1 MKASLTAAVAL
12 GLLATTAQ
20 AESAWRALA
29 TVAPA
34 PPGNPTTPA
43 KIELG
48 RLLFND
54 PRLSESQTVSC
65 ASCHDVSQGGA
76 DRRAH
81 SVGVHGQSDMR
92 NTPTVLNAGFLGAL
106 YLDGRAGSL
115 EEQARQQ
122 LLDPIDMGMKDLP
135 YVVDRVR
142 QVAGYRPYFERAFGA
157 GEVVTGENLVR
168 AIAAYERSLVTA
180 DTPYDRYANGDSS
193 ALNAQQ
199 LRGMAEFRS
208 LDCARCHQGP
218 AFNGSALVPG
228 TPWAM
233 TFPTNRRSPYVAT
246 YELTRDLGRYQ
257 WSGKEADRYQWRVP
271 SLRNLVYTAPY
282 LHNGSVETLEDAV
295 RVMGNTELNL
305 VLTDAQV
312 ADLVAFLKAL
322 SGPLP
327 VEPKLSL
334 PQ

>member
-1 MKASLTAAVAL
+1 
-12 GLLATTAQ
+12 
-20 AESAWRALA
+20 
-29 TVAPA
+29 
-34 PPGNPTTPA
+34 
-43 KIELG
+43 
-48 RLLFND
+48 
-54 PRLSESQTVSC
+54 
-65 ASCHDVSQGGA
+65 
-76 DRRAH
+76 
-81 SVGVHGQSDMR
+81 
-92 NTPTVLNAGFLGAL
+92 
-106 YLDGRAGSL
+106 
-115 EEQARQQ
+115 
-122 LLDPIDMGMKDLP
+122 
-135 YVVDRVR
+135 
-142 QVAGYRPYFERAFGA
+142 
-157 GEVVTGENLVR
+157 
-168 AIAAYERSLVTA
+168 
-180 DTPYDRYANGDSS
+180 
-193 ALNAQQ
+193 
-199 LRGMAEFRS
+199 
-208 LDCARCHQGP
+208 
-218 AFNGSALVPG
+218 
-228 TPWAM
+228 M